1 MEREYI
7 DWTKEVPTEPPKE
20 LIPWMVKRG
29 FFKKEFIIYSMADV
43 KNPYGGKDRMV
54 ECRCS
59 HCGGVFYAD
68 KAGGDGCAHGNGR
81 YGFYHPDTNEAIGD
95 FHSAFCPMCGCEA
108 TAYHVWRSSDRM
120 AGEEFPMMVL
130 KIKGRICLCSWRVVK
145 VIDRYGVTSWQ
156 TSPYEAYIF
165 EGRNCRKLQGY
176 TKFMHIYYNRNWE
189 SRVKCSDT
197 FGMKTVIADFDK
209 RIFNGTEFENAKFNL
224 YIKRQGCYPV
234 TYLRLYQKHRNVEN
248 LVTAGASYLIDE
260 KIKAASTGYYYAA
273 SRIKT
278 TIEGVNWKA
287 VKPHEMLGL
296 SKEEFY
302 RFIIDKLPDEWISIY
317 ARAKERGVILS
328 DGDLALC
335 KRFFTKHDMNNI
347 FECKEIPFHKIL
359 PKAARYLRKQ
369 RDKYPKDNNS
379 LHELMDYW
387 RMAKELGY
395 ELKADDEI
403 YPQRLKNS
411 HDAVSDALTA
421 RKNAAKNEKIRERFD
436 VLKRFSFCKGD
447 YLIFPTPSADALMK
461 EGKELCHCVATYTDK
476 VSRGDTAIFFI
487 RERKCPKV
495 PFFTLEL
502 DEKEGRV
509 RQNRGKH
516 NCGKTEAVQA
526 FEDAFIDNVKKILM
540 KESKKARKTA

>member
-59 HCGGVFYAD
+59 HCGGVFYAE
-68 KAGGDGCAHGNGR
+68 KAESGCHNGGG
-81 YGFYHPDTNEAIGD
+81 YGFWHPETNEIIG
-95 FHSAFCPMCGCEA
+95 AYKETVCPMCGYEVE
-108 TAYHVWRSSDRM
+108 TRHISRYGDYD
-120 AGEEFPMMVL
+120 AGVEYPMMVL
-130 KIKGRICLCSWRVVK
+130 KIKGKICLASWRIQK
-145 VIDRYGVTSWQ
+145 KIDKYGIAKFDTD
-156 TSPYEAYIF
+156 PHEAYIF
-165 EGRNCRKLQGY
+165 EGKKCTKIQGY
-176 TKFMHIYYNRNWE
+176 TKFMLVYYNRDWE
-189 SRVKCSDT
+189 VRQNCRDT
-197 FGMKTVIADFDK
+197 FGMKSIIMAFDK
-209 RIFNGTEFENAKFNL
+209 RIFNGTELENSKFDI
-224 YIKRQGCYPV
+224 YTRRQGCYPV

-248 LVTAGASYLIDE
+248 LVTSGASYLIDE
-260 KIKAASTGYYYAA
+260 KIKAASSGYYYAA

-302 RFIIDKLPDEWISIY
+302 RFIIDKVSDEWISIY

-335 KRFFTKHDMNNI
+335 KRFFTKYDMNNI
-347 FECKEIPFHKIL
+347 FECKEVPFHKIL
-359 PKAARYLRKQ
+359 PKAVRYLRKQ

-436 VLKRFSFCKGD
+436 ALKRFSFCKGD

-526 FEDAFIDNVKKILM
+526 FEDAFIENVKKILM
-540 KESKKARKTA
+540 KESKRRKTA